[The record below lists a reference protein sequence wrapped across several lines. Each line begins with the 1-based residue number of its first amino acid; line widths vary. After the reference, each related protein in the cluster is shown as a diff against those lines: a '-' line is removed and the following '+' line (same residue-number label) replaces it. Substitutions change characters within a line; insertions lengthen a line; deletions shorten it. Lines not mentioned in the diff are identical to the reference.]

1 LTFAATPALTEL
13 MRCVFYLWLAAGLLL
28 LFGCARGKPPAA
40 HAVLAPAAAGQPA
53 SGQKLIVTPD
63 QGLDG
68 RIAWVNSNLQFVVIT
83 FPIGQMPAVDQ
94 RLNIYRH
101 GLKVGEV
108 RITGPQNDDSIVGD
122 ILAGEAAPGD
132 SIRDR

>member
-1 LTFAATPALTEL
+1 
-13 MRCVFYLWLAAGLLL
+13 
-28 LFGCARGKPPAA
+28 
-40 HAVLAPAAAGQPA
+40 
-53 SGQKLIVTPD
+53 
-63 QGLDG
+63 
-68 RIAWVNSNLQFVVIT
+68 VIT

-108 RITGPQNDDSIVGD
+108 RITGPQNDDNIVGD
-122 ILAGEAAPGD
+122 ILAGEAALGD

>member
-1 LTFAATPALTEL
+1 MAD
-13 MRCVFYLWLAAGLLL
+13 
-28 LFGCARGKPPAA
+28 
-40 HAVLAPAAAGQPA
+40 HAVPAPAAAGRHA
-53 SGQKLIVTPD
+53 SGQKLIITPD
-63 QGLDG
+63 QGLEG

-83 FPIGQMPAVDQ
+83 FPVGQMPAVDQ

-108 RITGPQNDDSIVGD
+108 KITGPQNDDSIVGD

>member
-1 LTFAATPALTEL
+1 
-13 MRCVFYLWLAAGLLL
+13 
-28 LFGCARGKPPAA
+28 
-40 HAVLAPAAAGQPA
+40 
-53 SGQKLIVTPD
+53 
-63 QGLDG
+63 LDG

-108 RITGPQNDDSIVGD
+108 RITGPQNDDNIVGD

>member
-1 LTFAATPALTEL
+1 LTFAAARALTEL
-13 MRCVFYLWLAAGLLL
+13 MRCAFYLWLAAGLLL
-28 LFGCARGKPPAA
+28 LSGCARGKPPAA
-40 HAVLAPAAAGQPA
+40 RAVPAPAAAGRPA

-122 ILAGEAAPGD
+122 ILAGAAAPGD
-132 SIRDR
+132 WIRDR